1 MSQYNPEKFGVPS
14 PIWFGEVEPEPY
26 YIENEQNEKYND
38 KKDIPGW
45 GSRYRVRITSQHSE
59 KRSVISSKDLPMVG
73 VSLPVTAG
81 TGRAGSRQTSNLRQ
95 GDFVWGFFHDPV
107 DCTEPFIAG
116 CFPNN
121 DQIDLKRFPTENAYD
136 PISGWTIEG
145 GAPVP
150 DSLIPGVRQGPANE
164 GGTKSS
170 LHFTS
175 LSDQG
180 PPREPN
186 TSLRVSSDCDRIQL
200 GEIQLQIQ
208 KLIQDLEKFKQSLK
222 GDWLE
227 TLRRPINENGQQYSI
242 DEYVN
247 YKIENASRE
256 IAKGMKWIIEW
267 IEKYTIKRINAAAKQ
282 TYFLLFPELRSN
294 LKEIIATVNDSIACL
309 FRRIIGNLLRIIGQF
324 LLTIINRFINA
335 PLCAIE
341 NMVGALIGKLTG
353 LINSALSAIMA
364 PLNNLFGFVDIA
376 GDIIGIVQ
384 DLLSFLTCEEEP
396 ECPGVRE
403 WNIWDGPQ
411 TTPLPDLGG
420 LLDRIRTFASSTAQ
434 IVDPNTFDFN
444 LDFSDIFQDNCN
456 VDAIFCGPPRVEFYG
471 GGGSGASGNAI
482 VSATGDILGVDLT
495 SFGSGYTSS
504 PTVNFIDS
512 CGTGR
517 GARGRGIVG
526 SGGTGGTPVTAGGT
540 GGTPVTA
547 GGLPVNAGGTGGT
560 PVTVGGTPVTAGGTP
575 VTAGGTGGT
584 PVTAGGIGGTPVT
597 AGRTPVTVGG
607 TGGTPVT
614 TGGTAVTAGGTGG
627 TPVTAGGLQV
637 NVGGTGGTP
646 VTSGGIPVTS
656 GGTPVTAGG
665 TGGTPVTS
673 GGTGGTPVTVG
684 GTPVT
689 SGGTGGTPLTAG
701 GTGAGATGGGTPV
714 IAGGTG
720 GTPVTVGGTPV
731 TVGGTGGTPVT
742 SGGIPVTSGGTP
754 VTVGGTGGI
763 PVNAG
768 GTGGTPV
775 TAGGLPVNAGGTGGT
790 PVTSNGIPLTSNGI
804 PLTSGGTPVTSG
816 GTPVT
821 SGGGIPVTAGG
832 IPLTAGGTGSGQII
846 AVIIDKPGFGYL
858 PDFDGSRGGD
868 GRVWARPDQITI
880 KRKDGTYD
888 TPYDPG
894 EVFEVFDGDIV
905 TGPFTKQDV
914 RKSLLPSTNFG
925 QYIVSLKIC
934 NTAIVS
940 AGINYSPDDKI
951 IVEPANGAVLKPKF
965 GVAGELLKIDIID
978 SGSGFEEMPKIYIR
992 SETGYNAEI
1001 LPILC
1006 VNRIGD
1012 IPESEYSIP
1021 FGEKIIKVVDCVGKF

>member
-14 PIWFGEVEPEPY
+14 PIWFGIVEPEPY
-26 YIENEQNEKYND
+26 WIENEKNEKYTD

-59 KRSVISSKDLPMVG
+59 KRSVISSKELPMVG

-107 DCTEPFIAG
+107 DCTEPFIVG
-116 CFPNN
+116 CFPNT
-121 DQIDLKRFPTENAYD
+121 DQIDLKRFPTGDAYD
-136 PISGWTIEG
+136 PISGYTTEG

-150 DSLIPGVRQGPANE
+150 DSLIPGKKQGDPIE
-164 GGTKSS
+164 GATKST
-170 LHFTS
+170 LHFTALADAS
-175 LSDQG
+175 IG
-180 PPREPN
+180 GPN
-186 TSLRVSSDCDRIQL
+186 TSLRVSTDCDKIQL
-200 GEIQLQIQ
+200 GEIQLQIR

-222 GDWLE
+222 GDWTE
-227 TLRRPINENGQQYSI
+227 TLRRPIKENGQQYSL

-267 IEKYTIKRINAAAKQ
+267 IEKYTLKKINAAAKQ
-282 TYFLLFPELRSN
+282 LYFLMFPEQRSN
-294 LKEIIATVNDSIACL
+294 LKDVIVTVNDLIACL
-309 FRRIIGNLLRIIGQF
+309 FRKIIKNLLKMIGQF
-324 LLTIINRFINA
+324 LLAIINRFINA

-364 PLNNLFGFVDIA
+364 PLNALFGFIDIA
-376 GDIIGIVQ
+376 GDIIGFVQ
-384 DLLSFLTCEEEP
+384 DLLSFLSCEEEP

-403 WNIWDGPQ
+403 WSIWDGPQ

-420 LLDRIRTFASSTAQ
+420 LVDKIKTFASSTAQ

-495 SFGSGYTSS
+495 SFGSGYTSA

-512 CGTGR
+512 CGKGR

-526 SGGTGGTPVTAGGT
+526 GGGTGGTPVTAGGT

-560 PVTVGGTPVTAGGTP
+560 PVTS
-575 VTAGGTGGT
+575 
-584 PVTAGGIGGTPVT
+584 
-597 AGRTPVTVGG
+597 
-607 TGGTPVT
+607 
-614 TGGTAVTAGGTGG
+614 GG
-627 TPVTAGGLQV
+627 TPVTAGGLPV
-637 NVGGTGGTP
+637 N
-646 VTSGGIPVTS
+646 
-656 GGTPVTAGG
+656 AGG

-689 SGGTGGTPLTAG
+689 VGGTGRTPLT
-701 GTGAGATGGGTPV
+701 
-714 IAGGTG
+714 TG
-720 GTPVTVGGTPV
+720 GTPVT
-731 TVGGTGGTPVT
+731 
-742 SGGIPVTSGGTP
+742 
-754 VTVGGTGGI
+754 
-763 PVNAG
+763 AG

-790 PVTSNGIPLTSNGI
+790 PVTSGGLPVTSGGLPVNAGG
-804 PLTSGGTPVTSG
+804 TGGTPVTSG
-816 GTPVT
+816 GTGGTPVT
-821 SGGGIPVTAGG
+821 VGGTPVTVGGTGGTPLTTGGTGGAGGTGGTPVTAGGTGGIPVNAGGTGGTPVTAGGTPVTVGGTGGTSVTSGGIPATAGGTPITAGGAGGTPVTAGGIPVTAGGGIPVTAGG
-832 IPLTAGGTGSGQII
+832 IPLTAGGTGGGQII

-914 RKSLLPSTNFG
+914 IKSPLPSTNFG